1 MNYWNSMKCLISF
14 NSGLRYACFEYF
26 EMLDVNVAVA
36 LNYQTDDRENLLN
49 RAMFEANGGSG
60 YILKPLFLREP
71 GHAYSPLTSTHMDR
85 SLFPRL
91 ALTIDIMSGAA
102 SAPLSCQKEKYL
114 TNFKLHLI

>member
-1 MNYWNSMKCLISF
+1 
-14 NSGLRYACFEYF
+14 
-26 EMLDVNVAVA
+26 MLKVNVAVA

-71 GHAYSPLTSTHMDR
+71 GHAYSPLSSSHMDR
-85 SLFPRL
+85 GLFPRL

-102 SAPLSCQKEKYL
+102 PAPLL
-114 TNFKLHLI
+114 TNSKHYTLVPKID

>member
-1 MNYWNSMKCLISF
+1 
-14 NSGLRYACFEYF
+14 
-26 EMLDVNVAVA
+26 MLKVNVAVA

-71 GHAYSPLTSTHMDR
+71 GHAYSPLTSSHMDR
-85 SLFPRL
+85 GLFPRL

-102 SAPLSCQKEKYL
+102 PASLLQEGEIFVVPQ
-114 TNFKLHLI
+114 ID

>member
-1 MNYWNSMKCLISF
+1 MLKVNIS
-14 NSGLRYACFEYF
+14 
-26 EMLDVNVAVA
+26 VA

-102 SAPLSCQKEKYL
+102 PAPLSCQKEKYL